1 MARTAPTHQPVP
13 TIPRPLLRI
22 LRWAFVLAVVG
33 AALWA
38 LRGQLPHVLAV
49 ADGVHLRWGLVAI
62 ASAVVLLT
70 YLVLI
75 ESWRQVLAA
84 LGGALGRADAM
95 RIWFGSNLAR
105 WLPGAFWQ
113 LGAMTEMTRRRGVPV
128 AVSTGSA
135 MLVTVVNLFTGLA
148 VSCVFALPVL
158 RERFGARGWWIVG
171 LGVAALA
178 LAPLIVPRLG
188 AMAARVT
195 GREITL
201 PRFGARAVLIAA
213 LSTTAAWLAYGVA
226 FWMMAHAVLP
236 GDTRTLSGCIALYT
250 LSYLTG
256 LLNPA
261 PAGIGAAEG
270 AMVVLAPQLGVAT
283 QAEAA
288 VLSIIVRLWRTLL
301 EVAPGVI
308 ALLWSGR
315 DANDET
321 DQPSRG
327 SRIP

>member
-1 MARTAPTHQPVP
+1 M
-13 TIPRPLLRI
+13 
-22 LRWAFVLAVVG
+22 
-33 AALWA
+33 
-38 LRGQLPHVLAV
+38 AV
-49 ADGVHLRWGLVAI
+49 ASLI
-62 ASAVVLLT
+62 VLLT
-70 YLVLI
+70 YLLLI
-75 ESWRQVLAA
+75 ESWRRVLSA
-84 LGGALGRADAM
+84 LGGALERGHAV

-135 MLVTVVNLFTGLA
+135 MLVTIVNLFTGLA
-148 VSCVFALPVL
+148 VACAFALPVL
-158 RERFGARGWWIVG
+158 RERFGAKGWWIV
-171 LGVAALA
+171 AAGIALLA
-178 LAPLIVPRLG
+178 LAPIVVPKFG
-188 AMAARVT
+188 ALARRVT
-195 GREITL
+195 GREIAL
-201 PRFGARAVLIAA
+201 PRFGARPVLISA
-213 LSTTAAWLAYGVA
+213 LATTVAWLAYGIA
-226 FWMMAHAVLP
+226 FWLMARAVLP
-236 GDTRTLSGCIALYT
+236 GDERSLSGCIALYT

-288 VLSIIVRLWRTLL
+288 VLSIVVRLWRTVL
-301 EVAPGVI
+301 EVAPGII

-315 DANDET
+315 APDEP

>member
-1 MARTAPTHQPVP
+1 
-13 TIPRPLLRI
+13 
-22 LRWAFVLAVVG
+22 VLALIG

-38 LRGQLPHVLAV
+38 LRDQLPSVRAI
-49 ADGVHLRWGLVAI
+49 ADQVHPRWGLVVV
-62 ASAVVLLT
+62 ASVVVLLT
-70 YLVLI
+70 YLLLI
-75 ESWRQVLAA
+75 ESWRRVLAA
-84 LGGALGRADAM
+84 LGGLLGRADAA

-148 VSCVFALPVL
+148 LACAFAFPVL
-158 RERFGARGWWIVG
+158 RDRFGTKGWWIVAI
-171 LGVAALA
+171 GVAALV
-178 LAPLIVPRLG
+178 LAPVVVPKIGMLARRL
-188 AMAARVT
+188 T
-195 GREITL
+195 GREIAL
-201 PRFGARAVLIAA
+201 PTFRANAVVIAA
-213 LSTTAAWLAYGVA
+213 VSTTIAWLAYGVA
-226 FWMMAHAVLP
+226 FWMMARAVLP
-236 GDTRTLSGCIALYT
+236 DDARPLSGCIALYT

-261 PAGIGAAEG
+261 PAGLGAAEG

-308 ALLWSGR
+308 ALIWSGR
-315 DANDET
+315 AREDAV